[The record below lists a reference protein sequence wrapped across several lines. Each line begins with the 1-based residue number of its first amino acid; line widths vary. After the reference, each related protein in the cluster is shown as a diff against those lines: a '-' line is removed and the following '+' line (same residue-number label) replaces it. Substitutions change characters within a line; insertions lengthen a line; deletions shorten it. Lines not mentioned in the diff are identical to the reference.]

1 MDGQLI
7 RALVMAALVTAL
19 AVPAAARNDEP
30 PQSPRGD
37 VQAPAS
43 LSR

>member
-1 MDGQLI
+1 MDTKLI
-7 RALVMAALVTAL
+7 RALVMAALLAAL
-19 AVPAAARNDEP
+19 AVPAAAHNDDP

-37 VQAPAS
+37 MQEPAS